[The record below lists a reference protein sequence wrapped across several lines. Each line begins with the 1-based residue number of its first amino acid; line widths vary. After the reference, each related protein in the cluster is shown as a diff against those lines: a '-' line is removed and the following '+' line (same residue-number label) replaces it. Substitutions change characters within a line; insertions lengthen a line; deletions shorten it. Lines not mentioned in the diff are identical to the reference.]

1 MSQNLNYKFA
11 IFFIVLNVYIKLGLS
26 FDNTENL
33 LQKNVIND
41 FVDNTPKGNDNY
53 KKIIPSLLKSTKV
66 IFIYFV
72 CK

>member
-1 MSQNLNYKFA
+1 MSQSLSYKFA

-33 LQKNVIND
+33 LQINVIND

-66 IFIYFV
+66 NFF
-72 CK
+72 